1 MGQRKMYTVDS
12 IRSIV
17 TDTTRPLRRHCN
29 ADAMF
34 KELRACFQK
43 VPDNRVAGKVDI
55 AVADALMS
63 AFAMF
68 SLKDPSLLAFDRRRK
83 EAPENLH
90 TVFGI
95 QAIPCDSQMREIL
108 DPCDPK
114 WLRSGFRTIF
124 RTLQRG
130 KDLEPMTIL
139 GGHFLLSGDG
149 TGFYSSAKVDS
160 EYCLQKKTRSG
171 ETLYYQQMYAG
182 AIVHPDHREVIP
194 LCPEMIVRQ
203 DGSTKQDCERKAAE
217 RFYRQFR
224 LEHPHLKV
232 IITEDGLSSNGPHIR
247 LAQELDLRFIL
258 GAKPSDHKH
267 LFAQLDEAE
276 EQGRATSLIMVDPQ
290 EQDKQHVF
298 RFVNGVA
305 LNKSNPDLL
314 VNLLEY
320 RQVDKDGHETR
331 FSWVTD
337 LTITEENVWEIMRA
351 GRARWRIENE
361 TFNTLKNQGYNL
373 GHNYGLGK
381 QHLSA
386 VFTTLMMLAFLVDQA
401 QQLGCW
407 LFKKAWKKTCA
418 KRELWE
424 RIRHLFHSFAVD
436 SMETILRAIAFGI
449 QGYVVEVIED
459 DDGPPAS

>member
-1 MGQRKMYTVDS
+1 MGQRKMYNVDT
-12 IRSIV
+12 IHNII
-17 TDTTRPLRRHCN
+17 TDTSRPLRRHCN

-34 KELRACFQK
+34 KAIRMSFQS
-43 VPDNRVAGKVDI
+43 VPDNRAAGKVE
-55 AVADALMS
+55 VAMSDALMS
-63 AFAMF
+63 AFAIF

-83 EAPENLH
+83 EEPENLH

-95 QAIPCDSQMREIL
+95 KTIPCDSQMREIL

-114 WLRSGFRTIF
+114 WLRAGFREIF
-124 RTLQRG
+124 RILQRG
-130 KDLEPMTIL
+130 KDLEPMTVL
-139 GGHFLLSGDG
+139 GGHFLLSADG
-149 TGFYSSAKVDS
+149 TGFYSSAKVNSDS
-160 EYCLQKKTRSG
+160 CLQKKTRGG

-182 AIVHPDHREVIP
+182 ALVHPDHREVIA

-217 RFYRQFR
+217 RFLREFR
-224 LEHPHLKV
+224 REHPHLKV
-232 IITEDGLSSNGPHIR
+232 ILTEDGLSSNGPHIR
-247 LAQELDLRFIL
+247 LAQELDMRFIL
-258 GAKPSDHKH
+258 GAKPTDHQY
-267 LFAQLDEAE
+267 LFAQIDEAE
-276 EQGRATSLIMVDPQ
+276 ERGVSTSFVMDDPQ
-290 EQDKQHVF
+290 DHNKHHAF

-305 LNKSNPDLL
+305 LNKSNQDLL
-314 VNLLEY
+314 VNVLEY
-320 RQVDKDGHETR
+320 WQVDKNGREMR

-337 LTITEENVWEIMRA
+337 LPLTKENVWEIMRA

-381 QHLSA
+381 QHLST
-386 VFTTLMMLAFLVDQA
+386 VFTLLMMLAFLVDQA

-407 LFKKAWKKTCA
+407 LFKKAWEKAEA

-424 RIRHLFHSFAVD
+424 KIRHLFHSFAVD

-459 DDGPPAS
+459 GPDG